1 MNNLWKW
8 IKRIMAGL
16 LILIL
21 VLTALTYAGGAF
33 AKRQLARENLM
44 PGQLTYVGEYDMH
57 IYCMGVGSPTV
68 ILEAGLNDFFVS
80 WSEVQ
85 PEVAKVTRVC
95 SYDRAGLGWS
105 EPSPY
110 PRTSDVMA
118 QELNTLLRNTGI
130 EGPYILVGHSFGGIV
145 VRQFAQQYPDQVVGM
160 VLVDSAHEEQVKR
173 LPFLKD
179 TVNGFVSQFR
189 TLSTMSSFG
198 LMALSPATIPNRG
211 FPEQAYKQ
219 YQTVLATTSYFDG
232 AIAESTAFYAS
243 ALDAPQT
250 LGKLPLIVLSHGLP
264 DQTSGIT
271 DGEQEQFEQEWMKMQ
286 RELANLSSNGRQV
299 IAEKSGHYIQLDQP
313 ELVIESILTIAES
326 YEAR

>member
-16 LILIL
+16 LILVLI
-21 VLTALTYAGGAF
+21 LTALTYAAGVF

-57 IYCMGVGSPTV
+57 IYCTGEGSPTV
-68 ILEAGLNDFFVS
+68 ILEAGLNDFFIS
-80 WSEVQ
+80 WSKVQ

-105 EPSPY
+105 EAGPY
-110 PRTSDVMA
+110 PRTSDIMA
-118 QELNTLLRNTGI
+118 QELHMLLRNTGI

-145 VRQFAQQYPDQVVGM
+145 MRQFAQQYPEQVIGM
-160 VLVDSAHEEQVKR
+160 VLVDSAHEQQVRR

-179 TVNGFVSQFR
+179 TVNEFVSQFR
-189 TLSTMSSFG
+189 TLSAMSSFG
-198 LMALSPATIPNRG
+198 LMALSPATIPTRG
-211 FPEQAYKQ
+211 FPEQAYRQ
-219 YQTVLATTSYFDG
+219 YQTVLATTDYFNG

-243 ALDAPQT
+243 ALDAPET
-250 LGKLPLIVLSHGLP
+250 LGELPLIVLSHGLP

-271 DGEQEQFEQEWMKMQ
+271 NEQQNQFEQEWMAMQ
-286 RELANLSSNGRQV
+286 KELVNLSSKGKQV
-299 IAEKSGHYIQLDQP
+299 IADKSGHYIQLDQP
-313 ELVIESILTIAES
+313 ELVIESILAIAEIS
-326 YEAR
+326 Q